1 METKLLKPT
10 FSVIDQSSTAV
21 HSAPLWLMKATLPG
35 RAIELAKVAFSPD
48 TGFITPRQLGP
59 IRRIRPW
66 IVCMISASSWLPCS
80 PVSLKPGGDE
90 RCPPARP
97 VSTHS
102 RQQRRYALGRSAQD
116 HQVGNLRQL
125 LQTGIGA
132 NPQNMGALG
141 IHRVDDAAERA
152 ADQVPQHG
160 AAHRAGAL
168 AGAHQ
173 GDAGGLEDGVQ
184 RVTVG
189 PQNIMRG
196 TDVGNRG
203 LTNRA
208 HRRSP
213 FEPDLL
219 A

>member
-35 RAIELAKVAFSPD
+35 FAIELAKVAFNPD
-48 TGFITPRQLGP
+48 TGFITPRQFGP
-59 IRRIRPW
+59 SRRIRPW
-66 IVCMISASSWLPCS
+66 IVCKISASSSAAVL
-80 PVSLKPGGDE
+80 
-90 RCPPARP
+90 ARLLEARRENDARG
-97 VSTHS
+97 HAHLHAL
-102 RQQRRYALGRSAQD
+102 RQQRRHALGRSAQD
-116 HQVGNLRQL
+116 HQVGNLGQL
-125 LQTGIGA
+125 LQAGVGA
-132 NPQNMGALG
+132 KPQNMGALG
-141 IHRVDDAAERA
+141 IHRVDDAAERV

-173 GDAGGLEDGVQ
+173 GHAGRLEDGVQ
-184 RVTVG
+184 RMPVG
-189 PQNIMRG
+189 PQNIIRG
-196 TDVGNRG
+196 TDIGNRG
-203 LTNRA
+203 LANRT

-213 FEPDLL
+213 FEPNLL